1 MFVLRWL
8 RKISRDLTG
17 KSPSLNSIR
26 LLSTMTSKAS
36 SSFLPS
42 VRLNLLLFL
51 SRTDVEQ
58 YISVMTSPSLLPLSS
73 MQKRLIAPPS
83 SVSLLLLFLLRLCD
97 GSDGD
102 GGVRDESPADADP
115 LPPSCVRVCEEC
127 VVPSLLIQQ
136 ERRCWQGGFA
146 RCLPL
151 HLKWK

>member
-1 MFVLRWL
+1 MFVLRSP

-42 VRLNLLLFL
+42 LRLNQLLFL

-58 YISVMTSPSLLPLSS
+58 YISVPPSPSLLPLSS

-102 GGVRDESPADADP
+102 GGVRDVSPADADP
-115 LPPSCVRVCEEC
+115 LPPSCVRVCVC
-127 VVPSLLIQQ
+127 VRSAS
-136 ERRCWQGGFA
+136 F
-146 RCLPL
+146 LPCSSNKNADVGKEGL
-151 HLKWK
+151 PGAFLFI